1 MFYVSRIKCYKEN
14 SDENC
19 EPKFFSNYSQDTMK
33 WKNYQTHRE
42 QIFLT
47 YRVSQKTWEF
57 SDEFDIVF
65 LNNSLI

>member
-42 QIFLT
+42 QIF
-47 YRVSQKTWEF
+47 F
-57 SDEFDIVF
+57 
-65 LNNSLI
+65 